1 MSSEYFSTH
10 YTGARHR
17 FCQAANDAG
26 GRLHELTLGARGP
39 NQEKLI
45 INVAWLGAEK
55 PDRVLL
61 HTSGVHGVEGFTGSA
76 IQIQLLQKPPA
87 LGEADALVVVHV
99 INPYGMAW
107 LRRFNETNVD
117 LNRNF
122 LAPPE
127 PFEGA
132 PEGYRKL
139 NALLNPQSPP
149 QRGDL
154 FYPRLMGCIL
164 RYGFNNLK
172 QAIAGGQ
179 YHYPM
184 GLFFGGHQLEEGSV
198 LLLDWFRI
206 HFEGVNRIGMI
217 DVHTGLGKYGVDS
230 LLVPYGSDTEI
241 FKTLRALLGNRV
253 TTQDPSGIAYRIRG
267 LFVEALEREI
277 PHADWTCIVQEF
289 GTFHVLPMLKVLRQ
303 ENRWHHY
310 ARKEQ
315 LDHPVKQQLLRA
327 FCPDDFGWQDQIL
340 RRGKELIHDVA
351 AMVLD
356 H

>member
-1 MSSEYFSTH
+1 MSIECFSPT
-10 YTGARHR
+10 YDSARDL
-17 FCQAANDAG
+17 FCKTATDAG
-26 GRLHELTLGARGP
+26 GRLDELVLDVHGP
-39 NQEKLI
+39 DEEKLT
-45 INVAWLGAEK
+45 INIAWLGLER

-61 HTSGVHGVEGFTGSA
+61 HSSGLHGVEGFVGSA
-76 IQIQLLQKPPA
+76 IQVQLLLQPPE
-87 LGEADALVVVHV
+87 LSETDALVLVHG

-107 LRRFNETNVD
+107 LRRVNENNVD

-122 LAPPE
+122 LAPAE

-132 PEGYRKL
+132 PAGYRKL

-149 QRGDL
+149 QRWDL

-184 GLFFGGHQLEEGSV
+184 GLFFGGHQLEEGPL
-198 LLLDWFRI
+198 LLLDWFRR
-206 HFEGVNRIGMI
+206 HFEGVKRIGAI

-230 LLVPYGSDTEI
+230 LLVLHSPETEP
-241 FKTLRALLGNRV
+241 FKLLQDRLGNRV
-253 TTQDPSGIAYRIRG
+253 IPLDPSGFAYRIKG
-267 LFVEALEREI
+267 LFLQALEREI
-277 PHADWTCIVQEF
+277 PQAKWTCMVQEF
-289 GTFHVLPMLKVLRQ
+289 GTFHVLRMLKALRE

-315 LDHPVKQQLLRA
+315 LDHPAKQELLHA
-327 FCPDDFGWQDQIL
+327 FCPDDNRWRHAIL
-340 RRGKELIHDVA
+340 TRGRKLVEDVA
-351 AMVLD
+351 SMVFD